1 MAEKNGSDLG
11 TRVSVLE
18 LGMTELKDA
27 LLVHALLEAK
37 AAQRIKEHAKFLV
50 DQEAAI
56 ARHEAAMARHEIKMA
71 EFDDKLNALI
81 DIIGRQQND
90 SAAS

>member
-11 TRVSVLE
+11 TRVSTLE

-27 LLVHALLEAK
+27 LLVHAVLEAK
-37 AAQRIKEHAKFLV
+37 AAQRIKEHAQFL
-50 DQEAAI
+50 AN
-56 ARHEAAMARHEIKMA
+56 HEAALARHEIKMA

-81 DIIGRQQND
+81 DII
-90 SAAS
+90 ASQRNGSTAS